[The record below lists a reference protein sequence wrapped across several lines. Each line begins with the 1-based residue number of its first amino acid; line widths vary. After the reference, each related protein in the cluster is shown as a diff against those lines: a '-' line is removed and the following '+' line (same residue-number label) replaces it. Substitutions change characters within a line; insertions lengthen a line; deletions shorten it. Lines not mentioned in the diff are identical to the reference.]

1 MSLLGLVHVNVNC
14 SDFDRSRTF
23 YESLGFE
30 LFMEVPSRNTAEVN
44 AAVGLESYEV
54 RGGLMRLKDARSPFV
69 IDLLEWK
76 TPSDSSPPYAKLN
89 HLGIARIALASSDLD
104 GDMARLK
111 AEGVE
116 FISEPATVIW
126 EDHPSSRFVC
136 FKDPDGTVLELVEWV
151 G

>member
-1 MSLLGLVHVNVNC
+1 MSV
-14 SDFDRSRTF
+14 FKSR
-23 YESLGFE
+23 ESTSERRG
-30 LFMEVPSRNTAEVN
+30 VPRCA
-44 AAVGLESYEV
+44 
-54 RGGLMRLKDARSPFV
+54 
-69 IDLLEWK
+69 
-76 TPSDSSPPYAKLN
+76 
-89 HLGIARIALASSDLD
+89 GIARIALASSDLD

>member
-14 SDFDRSRTF
+14 SDFDRSRAF
-23 YESLGFE
+23 YEDLGFE

-76 TPSDSSPPYAKLN
+76 TPSDPTPPYSKLN
-89 HLGIARIALASSDLD
+89 HLGIARIALASSEVTSF
-104 GDMARLK
+104 RN
-111 AEGVE
+111 
-116 FISEPATVIW
+116 IPA
-126 EDHPSSRFVC
+126 
-136 FKDPDGTVLELVEWV
+136 
-151 G
+151 